1 MTLGEGRAL
10 QVDETSI
17 PGLFDVRLVLHAD
30 ERGWFKENWQ
40 RQAMADAGLPELDVV
55 QHNVAY
61 NARAGVLRGIHAEP
75 WDKYVSVASGAVFIA
90 VVDLRQGDGFGDALT
105 FKVTPERALLIPKG
119 CGNSYQVLADHTVYT
134 YLVTGL
140 WSPESTYP
148 AIHPYDERLAITWP
162 IAAAATTMS
171 AKDAAS
177 RPLSALEPL
186 GPNW

>member
-10 QVDETSI
+10 QVHETSI

-40 RQAMADAGLPELDVV
+40 RQAMADSGLPEFDVV

-75 WDKYVSVASGAVFIA
+75 WDKYVSVVSGAVFIA
-90 VVDLRQGDGFGDALT
+90 VVDLRQGDNFGNALT
-105 FKVTPERALLIPKG
+105 FEVTPERALLIPKG

-134 YLVTGL
+134 YLVTGF
-140 WSPESTYP
+140 WSPGVRYP
-148 AIHPYDERLAITWP
+148 AVHPYDERLSIDWP
-162 IAAAATTMS
+162 VGPAQTRLS
-171 AKDAAS
+171 AKDAANP
-177 RPLSALEPL
+177 PLADLEPL
-186 GPNW
+186 GASW